1 MIEVTVT
8 DEEFTALP
16 LGDSAAMQPRPINH
30 DFDENKNLS
39 QAAAISCGSDQG
51 VWLQWIES
59 KDFSHIFRHVSITT
73 DRKLDHKMKF
83 L

>member
-39 QAAAISCGSDQG
+39 QAVAISCGKDKG
-51 VWLQWIES
+51 IES
-59 KDFSHIFRHVSITT
+59 KHIFRHVSITT